1 MNDAEQ
7 AKREQEWAE
16 FFAGTGAPWTEAEKL
31 RLRLCTA
38 AQWCEIA
45 GERTD
50 GAEEAIANIMA
61 VVDALTEQ
69 DAQPDAP
76 LPDWTT
82 APEWAQWWAVD
93 ADGMACWYTSE
104 PKIYESV
111 WGPED
116 DRWHVT
122 HGLVDLPLGVDW
134 RTTLRR
140 RPEVTAK

>member
-1 MNDAEQ
+1 MIFSGTRRSAMNDAEK

-61 VVDALTEQ
+61 VADALTE
-69 DAQPDAP
+69 
-76 LPDWTT
+76 LL
-82 APEWAQWWAVD
+82 E
-93 ADGMACWYTSE
+93 
-104 PKIYESV
+104 
-111 WGPED
+111 
-116 DRWHVT
+116 
-122 HGLVDLPLGVDW
+122 
-134 RTTLRR
+134 
-140 RPEVTAK
+140 EVTE